1 MKTLITIILLALTVQ
16 TFALDMKS
24 KIAVDAT
31 GEIQKYLEVNCGSN
45 EKNFC
50 HQLCSDSTS
59 CRIPENLCQDC
70 VTQKSQMMYSIFTD
84 INTIFKSDIMFVENQ
99 QLLTFL
105 KSKKFISIPH
115 DLFINM
121 FTPEKKEALKNEFE
135 KLCQIRVQ
143 SATLLATVNED
154 NQADQLVGVICQDA
168 MGSVVLP
175 ISLNPAFA
183 NQQPNF
189 WENLNA
195 QIGQTTDGLKL
206 KLTTELSVSTR
217 QQNTYKIADFTVAT
231 GKPIVIHSGLSIQT
245 ELSQSSVCKIRSYT
259 DGTSPVI
266 NNEIYDKCMK
276 NKK

>member
-1 MKTLITIILLALTVQ
+1 MKTILTTILFALSIQ

-31 GEIQKYLEVNCGSN
+31 GEIQKYLEVTCGTN

-50 HQLCSDSTS
+50 QQLCSDSTS

-105 KSKKFISIPH
+105 KNKKFISIPH

-121 FTPEKKEALKNEFE
+121 FTPEKKDALKNEFE

-154 NQADQLVGVICQDA
+154 NQADQLVGVICQDT

-175 ISLNPAFA
+175 ISLNPAFT
-183 NQQPNF
+183 NQQVDF

-206 KLTTELSVSTR
+206 KLTTEFGTSTAQENTYKVTDFSVSTEKSHINR
-217 QQNTYKIADFTVAT
+217 TQTN
-231 GKPIVIHSGLSIQT
+231 LQT
-245 ELSQSSVCKIRSYT
+245 ELSQSSVCKIRTYT

-266 NNEIYDKCMK
+266 NAELYKKCMN